1 MQDHEIIVIKIGTG
15 VLTRE
20 DGILDAASL
29 VRLVTVV
36 ADLLTEN
43 RRCVI
48 VSSGAVGAGISALNL
63 GEYPD
68 DVPTR
73 QAAAAVGQTRLM
85 HAYESLFRNFE
96 VSVAQLLLTGGEL
109 SEADRCKR
117 VQDTLS
123 RLMREPRIVP
133 IINENDSV
141 AVEELS
147 VGDNDVLSARVAGII
162 GARLLVLL
170 TTVDGLYPPGGGGIL
185 ETVENVDEV
194 LGYSDGG
201 KGRFSIGGM
210 ASKLQ
215 AVKLAVDAGVETVIA
230 NGRCPERLLDIV
242 EDGGIAT
249 RFLARGMP
257 SGGEPTAGN

>member
-1 MQDHEIIVIKIGTG
+1 MQDYDVVVIKIGTG

-29 VRLVTVV
+29 ARLVMAI
-36 ADLLTEN
+36 ADLLGDT
-43 RRCVI
+43 RRCVV
-48 VSSGAVGAGISALNL
+48 VSSGAVGAGISALDL
-63 GEYPD
+63 TEYPD

-85 HAYESLFRNFE
+85 HAYENLFRSFD
-96 VSVAQLLLTGGEL
+96 VSVAQLLLTGGDL
-109 SEADRCKR
+109 SEVSRCQR
-117 VQDTLS
+117 VQDTLK
-123 RLMREPRIVP
+123 RLMKEPRIVP

-147 VGDNDVLSARVAGII
+147 VGDNDVLSARVAGIL

-170 TTVDGLYPPGGGGIL
+170 TSVDGLYPPGGDEIL

-230 NGRCPERLLDIV
+230 NGRRPERLLEIV
-242 EDGGIAT
+242 DDGGVAT
-249 RFLARGMP
+249 RFLPRKH
-257 SGGEPTAGN
+257 